1 MSLESTFQ
9 NLKISEDQKLNDW
22 KELFENTKDDLKKI
36 FDTII
41 SYEKQGSITYP
52 LREDIFKAFE
62 LTPPKSVKVIFIGA
76 DPYFSTDKDNLPT
89 AMGLAFSVRKTSKIP
104 PSLVNIYKE
113 IKREYPDFQI
123 PQHGDLTAWATQGVL
138 LLNASLTVEK
148 GKAGSHGNIWLPF
161 IEKVVKYIDTLNPN
175 AIWVLWGRNAE
186 FVKKYLKGGEYILTS
201 SHPSPFS
208 VAKTDKPFNQNNH
221 FLLINLRLWELG
233 EKEINWQI

>member
-1 MSLESTFQ
+1 MSLEVSLQ
-9 NLKISEDQKLNDW
+9 NFKILEDQKLNDW
-22 KELFENTKDDLKKI
+22 KELFETTKDDLSKI

-41 SYEKQGSITYP
+41 SYEKQGSVTYP
-52 LREDIFKAFE
+52 FREDIFKAFE
-62 LTPPKSVKVIFIGA
+62 LTPPKSVKIIILSQ
-76 DPYFSTDKDNLPT
+76 DPYHSVEKNNTPT
-89 AMGLAFSVRKTSKIP
+89 AQGLAFSVRKTSKIP
-104 PSLVNIYKE
+104 PSLANIYKE

-123 PQHGDLTAWATQGVL
+123 PQHGDLTGWATQGVL

-161 IEKVVKYIDTLNPN
+161 IEKVVKYIDTLNLN

-208 VAKTDKPFNQNNH
+208 VGKTDKPFNRNDH
-221 FLLINLRLWELG
+221 FLLINQRLRELG
-233 EKEINWQI
+233 EKEIDWQI